1 MISSW
6 LNDLPPVL
14 FLGGKGGVGKTSV
27 SSALALI
34 LSQAGRRVLLIST
47 DPAHSLAD
55 AFAQPIAAT
64 PTSLTTNLDAME
76 LDPEQQVEAHI
87 NEVLV
92 AMKDL
97 TKPSMYPQIERQ
109 LKLSAQSPGTQ
120 EAALLEAMASWLDDF
135 QPAGYDH
142 LIFDTAPTGH
152 TLRLLTLPEAMA
164 AWTQG
169 LLKHSESATRLQG
182 VVDYLS
188 ASRQHSPQHPLAEP
202 QQHGTQALSERQ
214 QQIAARLRQRQQL
227 FQRARERIKD
237 SKQTAIA
244 FVLTP
249 EKLPILE
256 TERAVTQLQD
266 AKLPIAALIVNR
278 NLPEHADG
286 IFLQQR
292 RQQELLYQ
300 QQIQTLFEALPKTF
314 LPLFE
319 TDLQG
324 MEGLQRLAEALQ
336 QARWC

>member
-1 MISSW
+1 MTFSW
-6 LNDLPPVL
+6 LNDLPPIL

-55 AFAQPIAAT
+55 AFAQPIGAS
-64 PTSLTTNLDAME
+64 PTAIATNLDAME

-87 NEVLV
+87 SEVLA

-120 EAALLEAMASWLDDF
+120 EAALLEAMATWLDNF
-135 QPAGYDH
+135 QHAGYDH
-142 LIFDTAPTGH
+142 VIFDTAPTGH
-152 TLRLLTLPEAMA
+152 TLRLLILPEAMA
-164 AWTQG
+164 TWTQG

-182 VVDYLS
+182 VVDHLS
-188 ASRQHSPQHPLAEP
+188 ASRQHSPRHPLAEP
-202 QQHGTQALSERQ
+202 QQHGTQDLSDRQ

-249 EKLPILE
+249 EKLPMLE
-256 TERAVTQLQD
+256 TERAVTQLQQ
-266 AKLPIAALIVNR
+266 AKLPIAALMINR
-278 NLPEHADG
+278 NLPVHADG
-286 IFLQQR
+286 VFLQQR
-292 RQQELLYQ
+292 RQQEVQYQ
-300 QQIQTLFEALPKTF
+300 QQIKTLFAALPKTF

-324 MEGLQRLAEALQ
+324 LAGLQRLATALQ
-336 QARWC
+336 QAKWC